1 MSIKTRD
8 GKFACVHC
16 GKKYKNSMTADEC
29 VIAHNLIYVTMT
41 VEEANH
47 LMMYIYQQRED
58 IPITFINRL
67 KRIIKSKAGKTH

>member
-1 MSIKTRD
+1 
-8 GKFACVHC
+8 
-16 GKKYKNSMTADEC
+16 MTADEC